1 MNALLDKDF
10 VFGFVAGVG
19 IAVAIKLFKD
29 LVTWIRDR
37 KGKGTLTVA
46 IYKAALRR
54 LAAILFFLKLS
65 KVRSKTQEVYDLDS
79 GAENT
84 TDEC

>member
-37 KGKGTLTVA
+37 KGKGTLTGA
-46 IYKAALRR
+46 MYKAVLRKMS
-54 LAAILFFLKLS
+54 AILLFLKLS
-65 KVRSKTQEVYDLDS
+65 KRRHKGAEEVYDMDS
-79 GAENT
+79 VRSVEA
-84 TDEC
+84 DC